1 MEIGHPLLKVMW
13 KSRPFLAQLNFRL
26 QDWDS
31 KIVKIR
37 GDIKKAIENGAKT
50 PEEVMEVTGAGSVCG
65 ACIDEVK
72 SIVEKLSAK

>member
-1 MEIGHPLLKVMW
+1 MED
-13 KSRPFLAQLNFRL
+13 AN
-26 QDWDS
+26 
-31 KIVKIR
+31 IVCTCLDVTV

-50 PEEVMEVTGAGSVCG
+50 PEEVMEATGAGSVCG

>member
-1 MEIGHPLLKVMW
+1 MED
-13 KSRPFLAQLNFRL
+13 AN
-26 QDWDS
+26 
-31 KIVKIR
+31 IVCTCLDVTV